1 MLGRRATGEERW
13 KVSGA
18 GKEAPAGSVRSLM
31 PFSSADKGS
40 SGRELEAEGGR
51 ATVRLLYVL
60 PLLND
65 ISLGEE
71 VAQLHKTYVEWGV
84 IEEF

>member
-1 MLGRRATGEERW
+1 MEGERGWQGGTGQLSKELDAIQFCGQRVFREGAGGRRW
-13 KVSGA
+13 KSPV
-18 GKEAPAGSVRSLM
+18 
-31 PFSSADKGS
+31 
-40 SGRELEAEGGR
+40 R

-60 PLLND
+60 ALLND

-71 VAQLHKTYVEWGV
+71 VVRLYKTYVEWGV